1 MSATQAPREATADSA
16 ASSAAAGPHLAL
28 PATFVGGGNMA
39 TALIGGLVEAGAQA
53 ASFQVVDPAVSQ
65 RERIAARLPGVRT
78 HAAITPEALRGSA
91 LVVMAVKPQH
101 MRDAALA
108 LAPHV
113 ATVPVVLTIA
123 AGIRI
128 ADLSRW
134 LSGYSRLVRA
144 MPNTP
149 ALIGRGIS
157 GVYADPSVDSNARM
171 AAAHVL
177 EAAGELVW
185 FDREDLLDVVT
196 GVSGSGPAFVFYL
209 IEALEQAGAA
219 LGLDRATARQLAYA
233 TFEGAVA
240 LARSTGDEPATLR
253 ANVTSKGGTTERGL
267 GVLGAHDVARAL
279 RDAVAAAAARAK
291 EMGDEFGAS

>member
-1 MSATQAPREATADSA
+1 VTGTQPPRDATADSA

-53 ASFQVVDPAVSQ
+53 ASFQVVDPSSSQ
-65 RERIAARLPGVRT
+65 RERLAARLPGVRM
-78 HAAITPEALRGSA
+78 HAAITPEALGGST
-91 LVVMAVKPQH
+91 LVVMAVKPQQ

-108 LAPHV
+108 LAPHI
-113 ATVPVVLTIA
+113 AAVPAVLTIA
-123 AGIRI
+123 AGIRV

-134 LSGYSRLVRA
+134 LSGYPRIVRA

-157 GVYADPSVDSNARM
+157 GVYADPSVDEQARA

-177 EAAGELVW
+177 EAAGELLW
-185 FDREDLLDVVT
+185 FDREELLDVVT

-209 IEALEQAGAA
+209 VEALEQAGVE
-219 LGLDRATARQLAYA
+219 LGLARATARQLAYA
-233 TFEGAVA
+233 TFEGAVG
-240 LARSTGDEPATLR
+240 LARSTGEEPATLR

-267 GVLGAHDVARAL
+267 GVLGSHDVARAL